1 MCVVHTVYM
10 LSTFTQVYQMYAKRS
25 PKDVY
30 DILKAIDTHYIIL
43 EDSICIISPDPNNK
57 YCRLPDQLDLVNGHT
72 LDPITGSE
80 DIPGLQ
86 PASWPRFC
94 DVIRFNRAEYSRYF
108 KLVFENKT
116 FRVYKVK

>member
-1 MCVVHTVYM
+1 
-10 LSTFTQVYQMYAKRS
+10 MYAKRS
-25 PKDVY
+25 PKEVY
-30 DILKAIDTHYIIL
+30 DILKVIDTDYIIL

-80 DIPGLQ
+80 NIPGLQ

-94 DVIRFNRAEYSRYF
+94 DAVRFNRAEYNRYF

-116 FRVYKVK
+116 FRVYKLK